1 MENFIPPNSH
11 KLSIKKTL
19 HPNLFGLLGSEDLIE
34 LWWKS
39 QNKAFSYRTPEE
51 MLDIDSNVVVNYVYR
66 HSYGE

>member
-1 MENFIPPNSH
+1 MAKNILRNNIAIKE
-11 KLSIKKTL
+11 KLQPYL
-19 HPNLFGLLGSEDLIE
+19 LALLGSNALIE